1 MLRRF
6 PFLES
11 VSLAGAWGGAVQ
23 QTTSDAPI
31 VQRSKSNPNI
41 ILNIGYGGGSGVGMA
56 LLSGQLTTGLVLER
70 GPIDND
76 AQRLRTLLA
85 NSRFPKMG
93 PVRAAFGVLRK
104 MVFG

>member
-1 MLRRF
+1 
-6 PFLES
+6 
-11 VSLAGAWGGAVQ
+11 
-23 QTTSDAPI
+23 
-31 VQRSKSNPNI
+31 
-41 ILNIGYGGGSGVGMA
+41 VGMA

-85 NSRFPKMG
+85 NSRFPRMG
-93 PVRAAFGVLRK
+93 HVRASLGVLRK